1 MVAQVQL
8 VGGDTVELSLAKR
21 LAKRSKTTLLHLR
34 LVERM
39 FEMQTCPGGIR
50 MGSEV
55 SFDAGE
61 VIGRAT
67 AVSVVTDNQPVLRPA
82 NVGQAPQRL
91 VHANLSCQAN
101 TGMTVG
107 QVGEVQQVNRQP
119 VAAASRQPRFRL
131 AKRQS
136 ILFVNGLGM
145 SSGGVDDDDDLRLAK
160 RGGAL
165 GQVLQHPEKVRFI
178 VAGDDDNHAKAGIRG
193 GVNLPGCCG
202 LVEVSF
208 VRRNHR
214 TGGAMCR

>member
-1 MVAQVQL
+1 MRSGQLHDQMIRWVIYVFKKVAGQEAHYTSL
-8 VGGDTVELSLAKR
+8 RNASATAEEYALAWMTRSLA
-21 LAKRSKTTLLHLR
+21 
-34 LVERM
+34 
-39 FEMQTCPGGIR
+39 
-50 MGSEV
+50 
-55 SFDAGE
+55 
-61 VIGRAT
+61 RAST
-67 AVSVVTDNQPVLRPA
+67 Q
-82 NVGQAPQRL
+82 
-91 VHANLSCQAN
+91 
-101 TGMTVG
+101 